1 MNYEVPALRAFQLD
15 SCYEMDLSNA
25 RDLFSKLLFFKGD
38 KNHHRIIYQIDT
50 IYIEV
55 NQPMDIFPWELGCAD
70 TANTQY
76 AMNQCAAKCFQVAD
90 SLTDQIY
97 QLIRT
102 DLIDQNTNRDRMEN
116 RFEQMERLDQLQANF
131 TAIKTGSG

>member
-1 MNYEVPALRAFQLD
+1 
-15 SCYEMDLSNA
+15 
-25 RDLFSKLLFFKGD
+25 
-38 KNHHRIIYQIDT
+38 
-50 IYIEV
+50 
-55 NQPMDIFPWELGCAD
+55 MDIFPWELGCAD

-76 AMNQCAAKCFQVAD
+76 AMNQCAAECFQVAD

-97 QLIRT
+97 QLIRM

-131 TAIKTGSG
+131 TAIKILTTAFMRNKMGEGTMLPYLHLITKIGITEFEYQLLWSLKTNPLKG

>member
-1 MNYEVPALRAFQLD
+1 MKWTYLTLVTFLVNCC
-15 SCYEMDLSNA
+15 S
-25 RDLFSKLLFFKGD
+25 SKEIKIITE
-38 KNHHRIIYQIDT
+38 IIYQIDT

-97 QLIRT
+97 QLIRM